1 MKAQDK
7 IYIIA
12 SMGENEVTPELHHEY
27 SFSNPELAEVNRYE
41 WSRCYPE
48 RTWTVETYLRSK

>member
-1 MKAQDK
+1 MKTEDK

-12 SMGENEVTPELHHEY
+12 SQGEKDKRPDLHHEY
-27 SFSNPELAEVNRYE
+27 SFTTPELAEVNRYE